1 MAPMAPN
8 KKIVLTCEGNQDE
21 EDREIK
27 KTCPYC
33 PRLTTLSD
41 TDEDRLFILMQNHII
56 MEHPVNF
63 SGTPIGRINE
73 KAYDKQVKKGLIS
86 ANEVC
91 FCDECVSETKKKY
104 VAAKQGWKCN
114 GCGEQL
120 NHTFQV
126 DHKIDLQF
134 GGTNNVE
141 NLAALCNNCH
151 AMKTASNNLY
161 LLNIIKI

>member
-1 MAPMAPN
+1 MAGDESVESDY
-8 KKIVLTCEGNQDE
+8 IDSLTGLSEPTNNLMFTTSETKLTIDETGLSQMGNSNINIQMTPQTK
-21 EDREIK
+21 RM
-27 KTCPYC
+27 
-33 PRLTTLSD
+33 L
-41 TDEDRLFILMQNHII
+41 N
-56 MEHPVNF
+56 
-63 SGTPIGRINE
+63 SGGSGKR
-73 KAYDKQVKKGLIS
+73 S
-86 ANEVC
+86 
-91 FCDECVSETKKKY
+91 VSETKKKY

-151 AMKTASNNLY
+151 AMKTASNNL
-161 LLNIIKI
+161 